1 MDGDW
6 IGRVPAL
13 ADLGSDIRERLSRES
28 RMIRI
33 AKGARIFGPGQTPA
47 HFLLV
52 LDGTIRVQQISEG
65 GREIILYRIAGGES
79 CVLTTACLLASE
91 DYRAE
96 AIAETAVE
104 AAALPRA
111 TFDELVAQSASFR
124 RFVFAAF
131 GARIADLCRVIEDV
145 AFSRL
150 DIRLAQK
157 LLELCDEQGNVAATH
172 QQLATELG
180 KAREVISRQL
190 HEFQRRG
197 WIRSGRSL
205 VTITGEEALRSL
217 AKSGGAA

>member
-6 IGRVPAL
+6 IGQVPAI
-13 ADLGSDIRERLSRES
+13 AELGSDIREHLSRES

-33 AKGARIFGPGQTPA
+33 GKGARIFGPGQRPA
-47 HFLLV
+47 HFLFV

-79 CVLTTACLLASE
+79 CVLTTACLLGSE

-96 AIAETAVE
+96 AIAETAIE
-104 AAALPRA
+104 AAAIPRA
-111 TFDELVAQSASFR
+111 TFDELIAQSAPFR
-124 RFVFAAF
+124 RFVFTAF
-131 GARIADLCRVIEDV
+131 GARIADLCRVIEEV

-157 LLELCDEQGNVAATH
+157 LLDLSDEQDAVTATH

-180 KAREVISRQL
+180 SAREVISRQL

-197 WIRSGRSL
+197 WIKSGRGV
-205 VTITGEEALRSL
+205 VTITSEEALRSL
-217 AKSGGAA
+217 AKSGGAL